1 MSSFWEPRRCDVSLA
16 DLLCRDLSL
25 GDEAI
30 ALLVVR
36 GAAGV
41 AAGVMRADGT
51 ESNMAGSTKVASMTD
66 LVRSQLSGGR

>member
-1 MSSFWEPRRCDVSLA
+1 MSSFWEPRRRDVSLA

-25 GDEAI
+25 GDVSTA
-30 ALLVVR
+30 LVVR

-51 ESNMAGSTKVASMTD
+51 EGSMAGSTKVASMTD